1 MAEKYILN
9 QIPGFE
15 IGAVG
20 HIRTMMVVEASWRTC
35 ERCGT
40 TEGVTTNLEGYEAV
54 WANGVWSVQQKKEL
68 FKLYGANMDLGN
80 KLDMAQYR

>member
-20 HIRTMMVVEASWRTC
+20 HIRTMMAVEALWHTC

-40 TEGVTTNLEGYEAV
+40 TEGVTTNMEGYRLTLCPECR
-54 WANGVWSVQQKKEL
+54 KEI
-68 FKLYGANMDLGN
+68 KPRIITKRKIAII
-80 KLDMAQYR
+80 R